1 MKMILHRYCGFIS
14 HTNLSKCSDGDV
26 QKFKYLDPRKPVRFF
41 GMYGISGTGK
51 TTMSQLL
58 CNQVSKEFSG
68 KVHHVELD
76 NDPQMNWRSKLV
88 DSLCTWSTG
97 TTQAVKVFPSHTTER
112 NRRSLKAAQIGC
124 QDNTYI
130 SVFESSVSSLYSRIS
145 FLIQHDVRW
154 GDDTMREIIAKR
166 LELRSSIINS

>member
-1 MKMILHRYCGFIS
+1 MKMNPHRYCGFIS

-26 QKFKYLDPRKPVRFF
+26 QKLKYLDPKNPVRFF

-58 CNQVSKEFSG
+58 CNQMSKEFLG

-88 DSLCTWSTG
+88 EWLCTWSTS
-97 TTQAVKVFPSHTTER
+97 TTQAVKVFPSHTSER

-124 QDNTYI
+124 QDDVDI
-130 SVFESSVSSLYSRIS
+130 SVFESSEFFVFKNLIPYS
-145 FLIQHDVRW
+145 
-154 GDDTMREIIAKR
+154 T
-166 LELRSSIINS
+166 